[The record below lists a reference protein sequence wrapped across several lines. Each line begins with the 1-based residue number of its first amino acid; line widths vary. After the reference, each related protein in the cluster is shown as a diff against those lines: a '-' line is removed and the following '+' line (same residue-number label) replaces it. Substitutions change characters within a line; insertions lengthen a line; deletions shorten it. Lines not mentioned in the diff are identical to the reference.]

1 VKNLNTLLVKYGLQP
16 VEMPTMPVSI
26 SDLEARIAAAEQEM
40 EPTPE
45 RHPDDVDQEAPSDGE

>member
-1 VKNLNTLLVKYGLQP
+1 MKNLNTLFIKYGLQP

-45 RHPDDVDQEAPSDGE
+45 RHPDDVDQEAPRDSK